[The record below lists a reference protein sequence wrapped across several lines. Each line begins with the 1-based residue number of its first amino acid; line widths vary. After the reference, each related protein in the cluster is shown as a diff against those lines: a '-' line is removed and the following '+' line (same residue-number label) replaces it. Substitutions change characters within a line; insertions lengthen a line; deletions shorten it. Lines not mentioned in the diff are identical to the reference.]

1 MKPAAAIFW
10 AGNPSLMSFLALYFS
25 YIWTESGA
33 ALVRYGQKKTRSK
46 AGFFTV
52 FVYSFKDSSI
62 SQAMTAASN
71 VMTKN
76 SVINCHTYLYQWNFA
91 SVHVYDLHR
100 CQ

>member
-52 FVYSFKDSSI
+52 FVYSSGHKCNDD
-62 SQAMTAASN
+62 QSN
-71 VMTKN
+71 HAK
-76 SVINCHTYLYQWNFA
+76 
-91 SVHVYDLHR
+91 
-100 CQ
+100 